1 MDQAVFSRFSAT
13 VMAIRFEEFKF
24 SFSNDLPSTLY
35 IRKDMV
41 VEKKKGNRDLIWLF
55 HRYWAV
61 AVAGDGFKG
70 GWVCIYGLVQLE
82 GMKI

>member
-41 VEKKKGNRDLIWLF
+41 VEKKKG
-55 HRYWAV
+55 
-61 AVAGDGFKG
+61 
-70 GWVCIYGLVQLE
+70 
-82 GMKI
+82 